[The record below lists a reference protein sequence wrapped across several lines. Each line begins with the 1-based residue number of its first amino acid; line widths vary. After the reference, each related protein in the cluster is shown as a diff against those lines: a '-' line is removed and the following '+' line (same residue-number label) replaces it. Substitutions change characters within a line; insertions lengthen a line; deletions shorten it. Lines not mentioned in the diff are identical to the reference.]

1 MCTKEDPS
9 VCQPLYCTVLYIVH
23 PSSISSAHLLMV
35 VTQFTFHSRRTK
47 LRDTLCQ
54 EVRMLPRD
62 EDNIV
67 CTWLRFLHVEEYS
80 SNFLDNGY
88 DDLETVKQMREEDLR
103 AIGISRGE
111 DEELL
116 LLSVKIL
123 RERGAAWVYFLSADS
138 DAGKFARIK

>member
-1 MCTKEDPS
+1 MTSSEGG
-9 VCQPLYCTVLYIVH
+9 IVG
-23 PSSISSAHLLMV
+23 
-35 VTQFTFHSRRTK
+35 
-47 LRDTLCQ
+47 
-54 EVRMLPRD
+54 E
-62 EDNIV
+62 
-67 CTWLRFLHVEEYS
+67 WLRTLGLFGYTEAFV
-80 SNFLDNGY
+80 DNGY

>member
-1 MCTKEDPS
+1 MP
-9 VCQPLYCTVLYIVH
+9 
-23 PSSISSAHLLMV
+23 PSSEAENAMTSPDCTESDSGGTGSIV
-35 VTQFTFHSRRTK
+35 
-47 LRDTLCQ
+47 Q
-54 EVRMLPRD
+54 EWLSFLQLP
-62 EDNIV
+62 
-67 CTWLRFLHVEEYS
+67 HYAPA
-80 SNFLDNGY
+80 FLDNGY